1 MFVDHIR
8 IFAKAG
14 DGGNGVA
21 TFRRA
26 KYEPKGGPDGG
37 DGGRGGD
44 VVLRPSPSVDNLTNL
59 FYEPIVKAPN
69 GKPGQH
75 QQKTGRSGKAVV
87 VSVPVGTLVY
97 RLPPGATLSKK
108 APPPQPDFT
117 TNVAIDLEALPE
129 ETSEPSHAEPLEAM
143 ELVADLVEPD
153 TDFVLCEGGRG
164 GAGNVHYKSSINRA
178 PSRYGEGKPGEQ
190 GYFYLEL
197 RKIADV
203 GLVGFPNAGKSTLL
217 TRLSAATPK
226 VAAYPFTTLTPH
238 LGIVEKPDEYQRIV
252 VADIPGLV
260 DGAADNVGLGH
271 DFLRHIVRCKVL
283 CLVVDTSGMEGRE
296 PVADIEHLRKE
307 LKLYDPTLA
316 ERPWLIAANKMD
328 LPESEP
334 HLENLRRRFDRV
346 PIFPISADQP
356 SGLTPLID
364 ELFAVTE
371 RMATPTEPS
380 PVDHAEDATS

>member
-44 VVLRPSPSVDNLTNL
+44 VVLRVDHSVDNLTKL

-75 QQKTGRSGKAVV
+75 QQKTGRSGKATI
-87 VSVPVGTLVY
+87 VSVPVGTLIY
-97 RLPPGATLSKK
+97 RLPEGATLSKK
-108 APPPQPDFT
+108 APAPEPDFT
-117 TNVAIDLEALPE
+117 TNVAIDLEKLPDVAA
-129 ETSEPSHAEPLEAM
+129 EPRRAEPLEAM
-143 ELVADLVEPD
+143 ELVADLVEPG

-164 GAGNVHYKSSINRA
+164 GAGNIHYKSSVNRS
-178 PSRYGEGKPGEQ
+178 PQKYGEGKPGEQ

-238 LGIVEKPDEYQRIV
+238 IGILEKPNEYQRIA

-283 CLVVDTSGMEGRE
+283 CLVVDSSGMEGRE

-307 LKLYDPTLA
+307 LRLYDPTLA
-316 ERPWLIAANKMD
+316 DRPWLIAANKMD
-328 LPESEP
+328 LPEAEQ
-334 HLENLRRRFDRV
+334 HLKELRQRFDRV
-346 PIFPISADQP
+346 PIFPISADQKI
-356 SGLTPLID
+356 GLEPLID
-364 ELFAVTE
+364 ELFAVSEPT
-371 RMATPTEPS
+371 TPSEPV
-380 PVDHAEDATS
+380 PVDHAEDASS